1 MTAALRGG
9 GQGSS
14 TASST
19 PLPGLSP
26 LTIQAHAGAVNV
38 ARYDSRGRYLLSA
51 GVDRTVKLWSIS
63 TLTDRSTS
71 SSASSLSSS
80 LSTKQQPL
88 KTYTSG
94 HSYEILGLDITA
106 DNSKFASAGGDK
118 NVNVWDVATG
128 TILRRFNA
136 HTGRV
141 DDVRFAGS
149 TASGGQNQS
158 GNSGAGGDQVLIT
171 AGFDSILRFYDLR
184 AQGAWRPLMECKEA
198 KDALLTIDVGA
209 DGGSIVSTGS
219 VDGVVRQYDV
229 RKGELRQDTIDEP
242 IVSLTSSANGSMML
256 VSSTS
261 PPHSQATHRLLDTS
275 DGSLLQSFQ
284 GHTNKSYRC
293 HSTLSAAREDL
304 VLAGDETGQLR
315 VWDVLSGKQ
324 KSATET
330 ATTTTTAS
338 PHKKAILWTE
348 CSPVDAGHVVTAGAD
363 GLLALWQP

>member
-9 GQGSS
+9 SGQDSS
-14 TASST
+14 AASST
-19 PLPGLSP
+19 PLPGPLP

-63 TLTDRSTS
+63 TLTDRSIS
-71 SSASSLSSS
+71 SSSSS
-80 LSTKQQPL
+80 SSSSSTKQQPL

-136 HTGRV
+136 HTGRI

-158 GNSGAGGDQVLIT
+158 GNSSSGGGDQVLIT

-198 KDALLTIDVGA
+198 KDAILTIDVGA
-209 DGGSIVSTGS
+209 DGGNIVSTGS

-275 DGSLLQSFQ
+275 DGSLLQSCQ

-315 VWDVLSGKQ
+315 VWDVLSGKPKRQ
-324 KSATET
+324 TGTT
-330 ATTTTTAS
+330 AAS
-338 PHKKAILWTE
+338 PHKRAILWTE